1 MQKWLTRGLGLLTLA
16 LFAPSLAA
24 QAVRLEARPANLDVV
39 IGTQAQLAV
48 VAVDANGNVVPDAQV
63 RVVGP
68 RGSVSWSDGMVD
80 GLAAGEHEIIATLVQ
95 GAGAAPITLRIPVQV
110 RWPAI
115 ARVTIEP
122 RENGL
127 GFYEGTRQLVDAGA
141 FHEDGSIRPDAP
153 ISWRS
158 EDPSIAQVD
167 RFGQVQ
173 AHRPGATRI
182 IASVEGVDGAL
193 PVQVLPF
200 PTGAAGL
207 TRADGMADTPVRTGD
222 VTRMVLMSSVDDLP
236 IEWGVERI
244 NGQFANVGEQAGA
257 QIVDGRFVADI
268 PGVYRVHATA
278 GPISETVTLEVVER
292 DVVEELEVVGHGLTD
307 WYRTTDLWVYEGVDG
322 RDYAI
327 TGSKVAGGF
336 AFFYDVTNPADIVK
350 FDSIQADSRT
360 INDVKV
366 SPDSRYAVMSR
377 EGNSNRRDGVII
389 IDLADPRNPTVAS
402 VYEENLTGGVHN
414 VFATET
420 HLFAL
425 SGGDKYV
432 IIDMSDIYNPTYVSE
447 YNHPDSRIHDVWVRD
462 GIAYSAEWGTGVV
475 VVDVGNGRWGG
486 SIDNPTLVT
495 TFPLPTG
502 ATHAVF
508 PYYSESADKMYLFVG
523 DEIMSR
529 NGLAWSGYPRSM
541 GSYASRYDPETGT
554 GGIPLTTQGYIQ
566 IVDFTDPENP
576 EMVARYEVPEF
587 GTHNFWIEDDRL
599 YQAYYEGGVRVVD
612 VSGELMGNL
621 YNQGRE
627 IAVFKPAHPEGYT
640 ANATMVWGT
649 QPFKGH
655 VFFSDT
661 NSGLWSV
668 KLTPRTRTVF

>member
-1 MQKWLTRGLGLLTLA
+1 MQKWLTRGLGLFMLA
-16 LFAPSLAA
+16 LTAPSLSA
-24 QAVRLEARPANLDVV
+24 QAVRLEARPASPTIV
-39 IGTQAQLAV
+39 IGSEAPLQV
-48 VAVDANGNVVPDAQV
+48 VALDANGNVVADAAI

-68 RGSVSWSDGMVD
+68 RGAISWADGMVN
-80 GLAAGEHEIIATLVQ
+80 GLAAGEHEVIATLVQ
-95 GAGAAPITLRIPVQV
+95 GAGVEPITLRIPVQV

-115 ARVTIEP
+115 QRMAVMP
-122 RENGL
+122 RQEGL
-127 GFYEGTRQLVDAGA
+127 GYYAGTRQILDAAA
-141 FHEDGSIRPDAP
+141 FHDDGSVRPEAP
-153 ISWRS
+153 IVWRS
-158 EDPSIAQVD
+158 EDPSIAEVD

-173 AHRPGATRI
+173 ARRAGSTRI

-193 PVQVLPF
+193 PLQVMAF
-200 PTGAAGL
+200 PSGASAL
-207 TRADGMADTPVRTGD
+207 SRFDGMGETPVRTGD
-222 VTRMVLMSSVDDLP
+222 VTHLSLMAPVDDLP

-244 NGQFANVGEQAGA
+244 AGEFANTGDQAGA
-257 QIVDGRFVADI
+257 QVLDGRFVADI
-268 PGVYRVHATA
+268 PGVYRVHANA
-278 GPISETVTLEVVER
+278 GPISETVTIEVVDR

-327 TGSKVAGGF
+327 TGSKVSGGF
-336 AFFYDVTNPADIVK
+336 AFFYDVTNPAAIVK

-366 SPDSRYAVMSR
+366 SPDGRYAVMSR
-377 EGNSNRRDGVII
+377 EGNSERKDGVVI
-389 IDLADPRNPTVAS
+389 IDLADPLHPKIATVFQD
-402 VYEENLTGGVHN
+402 NLTGGVHN
-414 VFATET
+414 VFITET

-425 SGGDKYV
+425 SDGDKYM
-432 IIDMSDIYNPTYVSE
+432 ILDMSDIYNPTYVSE
-447 YNHPDSRIHDVWVRD
+447 YNHPDSRVHDVWVHD

-486 SIDNPTLVT
+486 SIENPTLVT
-495 TFPLPTG
+495 TFALPTG
-502 ATHAVF
+502 GTHAVF
-508 PYYSESADKMYLFVG
+508 PYYSESAEKMYLFVG

-529 NGLAWSGYPRSM
+529 GGLAWAGYPRSM
-541 GSYASRYDPETGT
+541 GSYSNRYDPETGL

-566 IVDFTDPENP
+566 VVDFTDPENP

-587 GTHNFWIEDDRL
+587 GTHNLWVENDRL

-627 IAVFKPAHPEGYT
+627 IAVFKSAHPEGYT
-640 ANATMVWGT
+640 PNATMVWGA
-649 QPFKGH
+649 QPHKGH

-661 NSGLWSV
+661 NSGLWSI

>member
-1 MQKWLTRGLGLLTLA
+1 MKKLLSGGLGLLILA
-16 LFAPSLAA
+16 FVAPSLSA
-24 QAVRLEARPANLDVV
+24 QAVRLEARPADLTVV
-39 IGTQAQLAV
+39 IGSQAALVV
-48 VAVDANGNVVPDAQV
+48 VAVDAGGNVVPDAQI

-95 GAGAAPITLRIPVQV
+95 GEGAAPITLRIPVQV

-115 ARVTIEP
+115 ARVAVEQSQD
-122 RENGL
+122 GL
-127 GFYEGTRQLVDAGA
+127 GFYEGTRQLVEADA
-141 FHEDGSIRPDAP
+141 FHQDGSIRPGAS
-153 ISWRS
+153 ISWRV
-158 EDPSIAQVD
+158 EDRSIAEVD
-167 RFGQVQ
+167 RFGQIQ
-173 AHRPGATRI
+173 ARRPGSTRI
-182 IASVEGVDGAL
+182 IASVEGVEGAL
-193 PVQVLPF
+193 PIQVLPF
-200 PTGAAGL
+200 PLGAASL
-207 TRADGMADTPVRTGD
+207 TRADGMADTPIRTGD
-222 VTRMVLMSSVDDLP
+222 VTRLTLMSSVADLP

-257 QIVDGRFVADI
+257 QISDGRFVADI
-268 PGVYRVHATA
+268 PGVYRVHASA
-278 GPISETVTLEVVER
+278 GPVSETVTLEVVER
-292 DVVEELEVVGHGLTD
+292 DVIEELEVVGHGLTD
-307 WYRTTDLWVYEGVDG
+307 WYRTTDLWVYEGMDG

-389 IDLADPRNPTVAS
+389 IDLADPRNPTIAS

-414 VFATET
+414 VFATDT

-486 SIDNPTLVT
+486 SIENPTLVT

-508 PYYSESADKMYLFVG
+508 PYYSESAEKMYLFVG

-541 GSYASRYDPETGT
+541 GSYASRYDPETGL

-587 GTHNFWIEDDRL
+587 GTHNFWVEDDRL

>member
-48 VAVDANGNVVPDAQV
+48 VAVDADGNVVPDAQV

-115 ARVTIEP
+115 ARVAVEP
-122 RENGL
+122 RESGL
-127 GFYEGTRQLVDAGA
+127 GFYEGTRQLLEAGA
-141 FHEDGSIRPDAP
+141 FHQDGSVRPDAP

-158 EDPSIAQVD
+158 EDASIAQID

-173 AHRPGATRI
+173 ARRPGATRI
-182 IASVEGVDGAL
+182 IASVEGVEGAL
-193 PVQVLPF
+193 PVEVLPF

-207 TRADGMADTPVRTGD
+207 TRADGMVDTPVRTGD

-278 GPISETVTLEVVER
+278 GPVSETVTLEVVER

-462 GIAYSAEWGTGVV
+462 GVAYSAEWGTGVV

-541 GSYASRYDPETGT
+541 GSYASRYDPETGL